1 MPYELQELAAISG
14 MPGLY
19 RLVRAARHGVLVESL
34 DEKATRTLAPAR
46 NKVSLLAEISIYT
59 QDPDQTVP
67 LTEVFDR
74 IYQQHGTAAPVT
86 AKSSEGELTE
96 FMAGIIPDYD
106 RERVYLSDIKKVANW
121 FGIVSKH
128 RPYQEAAAPVAEE
141 AAPAA
146 TAAEEAAPAE
156 AEAAPKA
163 KKKSA
168 KADTAPATDE
178 PLSTGGV
185 IGAADEAPEAA
196 GNPEAAAPA
205 KKSRKKAE

>member
-1 MPYELQELAAISG
+1 MPYEMQELAAISG

-46 NKVSLLAEISIYT
+46 NKVSLLSEISIYT

-67 LTEVFDR
+67 LTDVFDR
-74 IYQQHGTAAPVT
+74 IYQKHGATVPVSG
-86 AKSSEGELTE
+86 KSSEGELTD

-121 FGIVSKH
+121 FGIVSKS
-128 RPYQEAAAPVAEE
+128 RPYLEAAA
-141 AAPAA
+141 
-146 TAAEEAAPAE
+146 AE
-156 AEAAPKA
+156 ADAETEAAPKA
-163 KKKSA
+163 KRNSA
-168 KADTAPATDE
+168 KADEPAVNE

-185 IGAADEAPEAA
+185 IAADDAAPAA
-196 GNPEAAAPA
+196 EGNPEATTPA

>member
-46 NKVSLLAEISIYT
+46 NKVSLLSEISIYT

-67 LTEVFDR
+67 LTDVFER
-74 IYQQHGTAAPVT
+74 IYQQHGSTSPVT
-86 AKSSEGELTE
+86 AKSSEDELTS

-128 RPYQEAAAPVAEE
+128 RPYQEAAAP
-141 AAPAA
+141 
-146 TAAEEAAPAE
+146 AAEEATE

-163 KKKSA
+163 KRKSA
-168 KADTAPATDE
+168 KTADEPSADE

-185 IGAADEAPEAA
+185 IAAADQAPAA
-196 GNPEAAAPA
+196 EGNPEAATPA

>member
-46 NKVSLLAEISIYT
+46 NKVSLLSEISIYT
-59 QDPDQTVP
+59 QDPEETVP
-67 LTEVFDR
+67 LTEVFER
-74 IYQQHGTAAPVT
+74 IYQKHGAASPVT
-86 AKSSEGELTE
+86 SKSSEGELTD
-96 FMAGIIPDYD
+96 FLAGVIPDYD
-106 RERVYLSDIKKVANW
+106 RERVYLSDIKKLASW
-121 FGIVSKH
+121 YGIVSKH
-128 RPYQEAAAPVAEE
+128 RPYLEAAAPE
-141 AAPAA
+141 A
-146 TAAEEAAPAE
+146 TEAVPTAE
-156 AEAAPKA
+156 AVEEAPKA
-163 KKKSA
+163 KSKKAA
-168 KADTAPATDE
+168 KADEPSADE

-185 IGAADEAPEAA
+185 IPATDEAPTAA